1 MTPTPNAARA
11 AFALLTALPVRD
23 PGEIDRRTA
32 GRAMALAPFVG
43 LALGVLVAL
52 VVVAFRLFTTIRGAP
67 ASTLL
72 PAVVGIALLAILT
85 RGLHL
90 DGLADVADGLG
101 AGGGRE
107 TMLAAM
113 REPAVGSFG
122 VIAVVLTVAVQVAA
136 LSLAIGL
143 NRGTV
148 SILVAAMAG
157 RLAATLACTPGSR
170 PARPDGLGALVA
182 GSVRRFHAAAAFAAA
197 VGVAAL
203 AGLFDVDGGDVGR
216 AARAVAA
223 VVVAVGAAHLVR
235 RRLVTRLGG
244 ITGDVLGVLVEVAAT
259 VSLVVMVLS
268 IPDEIQT
275 AVDLRR

>member
-1 MTPTPNAARA
+1 VTRLPTAVRA
-11 AFALLTALPVRD
+11 AFTLLTVLPVRG
-23 PGEIDRRTA
+23 PGAIDRRTA

-43 LALGVLVAL
+43 LALGLVVAL
-52 VVVAFRLFTTIRGAP
+52 VVFAFRIFTMIRGAP

-72 PAVVGIALLAILT
+72 PAAVGITLMAVLT

-107 TMLAAM
+107 TMLAVM
-113 REPAVGSFG
+113 REPAVGAFG
-122 VIAVVLTVAVQVAA
+122 VIAVVLTVTVQAAA
-136 LSLAIGL
+136 LSLAINL
-143 NRGTV
+143 HRGTV

-182 GSVRRFHAAAAFAAA
+182 GTVRPAHAAVAFAA
-197 VGVAAL
+197 VLGVAAL
-203 AGLFDVDGGDVGR
+203 AGLFDVDGGDAGR
-216 AARAVAA
+216 SARAVAA
-223 VVVAVGAAHLVR
+223 VVVAVGAARLVR
-235 RRLVTRLGG
+235 RRLVARLGG
-244 ITGDVLGVLVEVAAT
+244 ITGDVLGVLVETAAT

-268 IPDEIQT
+268 IPDDVQA
-275 AVDLRR
+275 AVDGRS